1 MKNKSKGILFIIT
14 AAFFFSLMAMFIKLS
29 GELPV
34 MEKAF
39 FRNLVAAFIAIATI
53 LKSRSGF
60 KIKKG
65 STPILLLRSMCGLC
79 GMVANFW
86 AIDHLGIADA
96 NMLNKM
102 APFFAILM
110 SFFIIGEKPAKF
122 ELISVFIAFIGA
134 CFIIKPGMNISSFP
148 ALVGLF
154 GGLMAGAAY
163 TFVRKLG
170 LRGEHPSIIVAFFS
184 VFSCLFCTVPM
195 ALNFV
200 RPDKMQFLYLL
211 LAGSSAAVAQ
221 FAVTN
226 AYKYAPAK
234 EISIFDYSQVL
245 FAAIWGLIIFSE
257 FPDHIS
263 IIGYIIIIL
272 TAVIKWR
279 LSIKKN

>member
-1 MKNKSKGILFIIT
+1 MKNKSKGILCITT
-14 AAFFFSLMAMFIKLS
+14 AAFFFSLMAVFIKLS
-29 GELPV
+29 GTLPV

-53 LKSRSGF
+53 IKSGNGF

-65 STPILLLRSMCGLC
+65 STPILLMRSLCGLC

-110 SFFIIGEKPAKF
+110 SFFIIGEKPTKF
-122 ELISVFIAFIGA
+122 ESISVLIAFIGA
-134 CFIIKPGMNISSFP
+134 CFIIKPGRNISSFP
-148 ALVGLF
+148 AFIGLL
-154 GGLMAGAAY
+154 GGFMAGTAY

-170 LRGEHPSIIVAFFS
+170 LRGEQPSIIVAFFS
-184 VFSCLFCTVPM
+184 MFSCLFCIPPM
-195 ALNFV
+195 ILDFV
-200 RPDKMQFLYLL
+200 RPSNIQLLYLI

-245 FAAIWGLIIFSE
+245 FAAIWGLLIFSE

-263 IIGYIIIIL
+263 IIGYIIIIG
-272 TAVIKWR
+272 TAIIKWR
-279 LSIKKN
+279 LAIKKS